1 MVLMAAE
8 KVDEVKVVNKYLHE
22 KGTFINI
29 NSNNLRSN
37 IHKAWL
43 TQI

>member
-8 KVDEVKVVNKYLHE
+8 KVDEVKEDE
-22 KGTFINI
+22 KGNFINI